1 LAQENIIG
9 VMQEAIMTVI
19 LTALPPLLLGLA
31 VGLVVALFQ
40 AVTSIQE
47 ATLAFVPKIFAVFLA
62 LMIFGGY
69 MVGQLTGF
77 VNSLFEQIPYLIRS

>member
-1 LAQENIIG
+1 MAQENIIG

>member
-1 LAQENIIG
+1 MAQEEIIR
-9 VMQEAIMTVI
+9 VMQDAIWTVI
-19 LTALPPLLLGLA
+19 LTALPPLLLGLV
-31 VGLVVALFQ
+31 VGLIVALFQ

-69 MVGQLTGF
+69 MIGTLTGF
-77 VNSLFEQIPYLIRS
+77 VNSLFEQIPYIIRS